1 MMLFDALLSLGSTI
15 ADKLFPDADKKLE
28 TKQQKEKFEQLYR
41 MALLEEASKENSEFR
56 KFMLEYEGRLIDIP
70 RPVQYLRSSVRP
82 VITYAVT
89 GAYIYTFLH
98 PENFTPQ
105 QLAMLNTLLLL
116 VNAFWFGEK
125 LITRTGFLEIFRK
138 KEDSGG

>member
-1 MMLFDALLSLGSTI
+1 MLFDALLSLGSTI

-82 VITYAVT
+82 MITYLTVSSYVYA
-89 GAYIYTFLH
+89 FLH
-98 PENFTPQ
+98 PEKFTPD
-105 QLAMLNTLLLL
+105 QLSMLHNILLL
-116 VNAFWFGEK
+116 VLGFWFGEK
-125 LITRTGFLEIFRK
+125 LITRTGLLDLFKK
-138 KEDSGG
+138 KESKP

>member
-1 MMLFDALLSLGSTI
+1 MLLVALLSLGSTL

-41 MALLEEASKENSEFR
+41 IALLEEAAKENSEFR

-82 VITYAVT
+82 MITYLTAGSYVY
-89 GAYIYTFLH
+89 AFLH
-98 PENFTPQ
+98 PEKFTPD
-105 QLAMLNTLLLL
+105 QLSMLHGILFL
-116 VNAFWFGEK
+116 VLGFWFGEK
-125 LITRTGFLEIFRK
+125 LITRTGLLDLFK
-138 KEDSGG
+138 KKDSKS

>member
-1 MMLFDALLSLGSTI
+1 MLLDALLSLGSKV

-41 MALLEEASKENSEFR
+41 IALLEEASKETSEFR
-56 KFMLEYEGRLIDIP
+56 RFMLEYEGRLIDIP
-70 RPVQYLRSSVRP
+70 RPIQYLRSSVRP

-89 GAYIYTFLH
+89 GAYIYAFLH

-105 QLAMLNTLLLL
+105 QLGMLNSLLIL
-116 VNAFWFGEK
+116 VNGFWFGEK
-125 LITRTGFLEIFRK
+125 LLTRTGLLDLFK
-138 KEDSGG
+138 KKDSRI

>member
-1 MMLFDALLSLGSTI
+1 MLFETLFSLGSTI
-15 ADKLFPDADKKLE
+15 ANKLFPDADKKLE

-89 GAYIYTFLH
+89 GAYIYAFLH

-125 LITRTGFLEIFRK
+125 LITRTGFLDLFK
-138 KEDSGG
+138 KRDSKA

>member
-1 MMLFDALLSLGSTI
+1 MLFDALLSLGSTI

-89 GAYIYTFLH
+89 GAYVYAFLH

-125 LITRTGFLEIFRK
+125 LITRTGFLDLFK
-138 KEDSGG
+138 KRDSKA